1 MSKGK
6 QKDRGSSFTVDSTR
20 RCDACNRDIAI
31 GLGGEHN
38 WTEHLKSKQHK
49 NAASAAADP
58 KKATKLTN
66 WLVKKSAAAP
76 AVVHTTNAGPARL
89 SSTLPEEASVGQA
102 VPPDVVDLTQ
112 EPAENQ
118 DVPSPHATTSS
129 PLIARLRDAIQRLPT
144 TVPIATPQD
153 LLARFAG
160 SPRDAVPSGEDAWEV
175 LDQVLN
181 NVIGYGTSTTDVA
194 GFIRR
199 GSHGVD
205 ALCRWLEECV
215 VDLKIAEALLEGK
228 VNKVI
233 DAIQLLVDDSDVQV
247 EDQQHGIACAEANT
261 RGTSSPLACAPPAAA
276 STSSPGSGP
285 LPTAPRCLGYH
296 LVTPNGQPPLTCY
309 PAAIERLHTVPWI
322 VLVRGTRLYLQSTLC
337 TGYTTHRNP
346 ACSYCKALHTNAL
359 VQGIRERNERGA
371 HEKTNWAYLTLSHC
385 FDAMS
390 RKNQQLDSF
399 RLSTLNLA
407 RSALRRARQ
416 MTGWKRVALKVAQDD
431 TPGVRKALSIA
442 VKVGHGF
449 RGVLHM
455 LDRAAQHVYK
465 PKSYAEADF
474 HRSYLIWK
482 LGGAAAAK
490 VAHRALG
497 LPSIDTTRRHV
508 ATKPVRAS
516 ARFPT
521 DSEMLENL
529 NAAFRDLPIPTGAVL
544 GLSIPVDEIK
554 VQSRLR
560 WEAATNLIH
569 GLCREHVGDCVLEFK
584 TMAQADYILS
594 QLQSGNIH
602 FASEVRE
609 YPTLYHQLFMHR
621 IQATVIAA
629 CILTGDPLLYAARP
643 FVVSG
648 TCKHEQYL
656 EHARL
661 LKMAIHS
668 VSTAPELS
676 PSLRLYCLATDG
688 ESRRRRALLGITYIA
703 PLAASSPIFPLLS
716 PLSLFNTVCGE
727 NDVTIDFDY
736 KHCFKRLRNT
746 LLRSKGLQINGV
758 SVTSAVLHH
767 HIVEGGTASTSTAAV
782 LLSPNDKQDVTLAY
796 RLLYALVRLKPL
808 DEQGPLLSASTRRT
822 LCLLGELYGFLLDAY
837 TDVRMSLQQ
846 QLTNLSA
853 GAHILLALYALDR
866 GNFLPVQLFHDLIW
880 QIKTV
885 FFCVCKAK
893 IDNPNG
899 QFFIILLG
907 TDSLE
912 DVFGKVRSMIG
923 TDSNAD
929 VLQLTNRVDGAV
941 QCVRISA
948 IHPEYIGEARRLQL
962 KPLRE
967 EDDTRSSSDVD
978 HISPRSW
985 KGDVFV
991 ADVDPLTAWQQGRV
1005 WADVSLQR
1013 AKITSPFRAMEDGDG
1028 FDMLCPFGGNR
1039 PVLIHGSL
1047 ASGEREEDDE
1057 ERDIA
1062 VEQPDTTADQAASQ
1076 ESSPSLDVDDLAGC
1090 EAAALDASED
1100 ASDTAGGSGRGHK
1113 ISAYVHIDGSTKPRH
1128 KGAVMGVYSRPFE
1141 IIESKDRL
1149 KRVQATAQY
1158 EEQLGPGREDYLTG
1172 DNDEGVLSIEDP
1184 IVTVLQVN
1192 NLYFTAIIQ
1201 LTRIILDGLNV
1212 QFIRT
1217 AQISEPNVSFRGRI
1231 MVLVPR
1237 ESSHQPD
1244 GPDWEWSGA
1253 YASSQDVDSI
1263 QGMLVEPIDP
1273 EMLPAAL
1280 PTLHGRQ
1287 TIAIRT
1293 ADLQSIGALIF
1304 ERAQSV
1310 LHLAPSVKPLDS
1322 FPYRISGGEACF
1334 LCETEVGSRGT
1345 QPDRN
1350 RCPQCPAFRL
1360 ADVSAPI
1367 QLRHIGAHILHDPKL
1382 KGVESTC
1389 GWCLRVGS
1397 SCAVYI
1403 RKNGRGGYTVD
1414 TRPNRSRCLGG
1425 VRTFSIKAAAKFSD
1439 NSPCTNHP
1447 LVCRLCPA
1455 GSPAVWK
1462 YNFESH
1468 LRTAH
1473 SGMTIQ
1479 QYASRYELEFDA
1491 LVIDSRE
1498 LTLMKRAYERRRR
1511 HSKNK
1516 KKTLQT
1522 LKISEEHTTRLAIRA
1537 SATLSGPSTNIPDF
1551 DRVPASRTSDDP
1563 AEMSESEQEMDA
1575 FASDLESEAS
1585 ASPSREPG
1593 PSTASDLEFGVDI
1606 PSFSPAPTPLS
1617 PGGVPLLQA
1626 DETHGCSPAG
1636 TAAGSSPSVALEG
1649 PVVDPPPTD
1658 GLRRTKRKTTAY
1670 VAAIDPSADGACL
1683 ECGEPFGADTVVTC
1697 DGLLC
1702 TNAYHLACRGLLERP
1717 IGGWFCDDECTE
1729 NAGFRVAKRRR
1740 TRK

>member
-1 MSKGK
+1 MTKGK
-6 QKDRGSSFTVDSTR
+6 QKDRVTSFTVDSTR
-20 RCDACNRDIAI
+20 RCDACNRDITI

-38 WTEHLKSKQHK
+38 WTEHLRSKQHK
-49 NAASAAADP
+49 NAVSAAADP

-76 AVVHTTNAGPARL
+76 AVVRTVTAGPARL
-89 SSTLPEEASVGQA
+89 SSTLPAKALGGQTGKQT
-102 VPPDVVDLTQ
+102 VVPDVVDLTQ
-112 EPAENQ
+112 EPAE
-118 DVPSPHATTSS
+118 DEDLPSPLATASP
-129 PLIARLRDAIQRLPT
+129 PLIARLREAIQRLPS
-144 TVPIATPQD
+144 TVPLAQPQD
-153 LLARFAG
+153 ILARFAG
-160 SPRDAVPSGEDAWEV
+160 SPRDAIPAGEDVWEV

-181 NVIGYGTSTTDVA
+181 NVIGYDTSTADVA

-199 GSHGVD
+199 GPHGVD
-205 ALCRWLEECV
+205 ALCRWIEECI

-233 DAIQLLVDDSDVQV
+233 DAIHLLVDESDVQV
-247 EDQQHGIACAEANT
+247 EDQGHSSASAEANAMPT
-261 RGTSSPLACAPPAAA
+261 PSPLARVPYATAR
-276 STSSPGSGP
+276 TSSSGSGP
-285 LPTAPRCLGYH
+285 FTVATRCLGYH
-296 LVTPNGQPPLTCY
+296 LVTPGGQPPLTSY

-322 VLVRGTRLYLQSTLC
+322 VLVRGTRLYLQSKLC
-337 TGYTTHRNP
+337 TGYATP
-346 ACSYCKALHTNAL
+346 AEPTCSFCKALHINAL
-359 VQGIRERNERGA
+359 VQGIRERNEHGA

-390 RKNQQLDSF
+390 RKNQQLDGF

-431 TPGVRKALSIA
+431 TPGVQKALSIA
-442 VKVGHGF
+442 VKIGYGF

-455 LDRAAQHVYK
+455 LDRAAQHIYK

-516 ARFPT
+516 ASFPI

-594 QLQSGNIH
+594 QLQAGNIH
-602 FASEVRE
+602 FASE
-609 YPTLYHQLFMHR
+609 
-621 IQATVIAA
+621 ATVIAA
-629 CILTGDPLLYAARP
+629 CILTGDSSLYAARP

-648 TCKHEQYL
+648 TCKHEQYP

-661 LKMAIHS
+661 LKMAIHA

-688 ESRRRRALLGITYIA
+688 ESRRCRALLDIAYIT

-716 PLSLFNTVCGE
+716 PLSLFNTICGE
-727 NDVTIDFDY
+727 DDITIDFDY

-808 DEQGPLLSASTRRT
+808 DEQGPLLSASARRT

-885 FFCVCKAK
+885 FLCVCKAK
-893 IDNPNG
+893 IDNPDG

-948 IHPEYIGEARRLQL
+948 IYPEYIGEARRLQL

-991 ADVDPLTAWQQGRV
+991 ANVVPLTAWQQGRV
-1005 WADVSLQR
+1005 WADGSLQR
-1013 AKITSPFRAMEDGDG
+1013 AEIASPFRAMEDGDG

-1047 ASGEREEDDE
+1047 ASGEREEDEE

-1062 VEQPDTTADQAASQ
+1062 VQQPDITATEASSQ
-1076 ESSPSLDVDDLAGC
+1076 ETAPGLDVDDLAGC

-1100 ASDTAGGSGRGHK
+1100 ASNTAGGSGRSQK
-1113 ISAYVHIDGSTKPRH
+1113 VSAYVHIDGSTKPRH

-1149 KRVQATAQY
+1149 KRIQATAQY
-1158 EEQLGPGREDYLTG
+1158 EEQSCPGREDYLTG

-1192 NLYFTAIIQ
+1192 NLYFTAIVQ
-1201 LTRIILDGLNV
+1201 LTRIILDGVNV
-1212 QFIRT
+1212 QFIRS
-1217 AQISEPNVSFRGRI
+1217 AQVSEPNVSFRGRI
-1231 MVLVPR
+1231 MVLIPR

-1263 QGMLVEPIDP
+1263 QGILVEPIDP
-1273 EMLPAAL
+1273 DMLPAAL

-1293 ADLQSIGALIF
+1293 TDLQSIGALIF

-1310 LHLAPSVKPLDS
+1310 LHLAPSVKPLDA

-1334 LCETEVGSRGT
+1334 LCETEVGTRGT

-1350 RCPQCPAFRL
+1350 RCPHCPAFRL

-1382 KGVESTC
+1382 KGVESAC
-1389 GWCLRVGS
+1389 GWCLRVGL

-1403 RKNGRGGYTVD
+1403 RKNSRGGYTVD

-1439 NSPCTNHP
+1439 TSPCTNHP
-1447 LVCRLCPA
+1447 IVCRLCPA

-1468 LRTAH
+1468 LRSAH
-1473 SGMTIQ
+1473 SGITIE
-1479 QYASRYELEFDA
+1479 QYASRYKLELDM

-1498 LTLMKRAYERRRR
+1498 ITLMKRAYEKRRR

-1516 KKTLQT
+1516 KKILQT
-1522 LKISEEHTTRLAIRA
+1522 LKISEEHTTRLAIRS
-1537 SATLSGPSTNIPDF
+1537 SATISSTSVQADPDYAQANETPNGPAD
-1551 DRVPASRTSDDP
+1551 
-1563 AEMSESEQEMDA
+1563 MSESEQEMDA
-1575 FASDLESEAS
+1575 FASDLESETS
-1585 ASPSREPG
+1585 VPLNLESG
-1593 PSTASDLEFGVDI
+1593 PSTASNLESGVDI
-1606 PSFSPAPTPLS
+1606 SSPPPIAMPSSS
-1617 PGGVPLLQA
+1617 GGVLPQQA
-1626 DETHGCSPAG
+1626 DEAHEESSFGIT
-1636 TAAGSSPSVALEG
+1636 AGSSPNLAPEG
-1649 PVVDPPPTD
+1649 LSIDPLPTD
-1658 GLRRTKRKTTAY
+1658 GLRRTKRKTTAV
-1670 VAAIDPSADGACL
+1670 VAVADPSAESICL
-1683 ECGEPFGADTVVTC
+1683 ECEELLDADTAVTC

-1702 TNAYHLACRGLLERP
+1702 TNVYHLACRGLLERP

-1729 NAGFRVAKRRR
+1729 NAGFRVTKRRR
-1740 TRK
+1740 ARK